1 MTPTGIET
9 LTREFNGLKDQIER
23 KRVSIAKEI
32 ARLKD
37 VQLSYEEDIK
47 RFQELHRDL
56 ELDGVVIETP
66 TQ

>member
-9 LTREFNGLKDQIER
+9 LTREFNGLKEKIER
-23 KRVSIAKEI
+23 KRISIDKEI

-56 ELDGVVIETP
+56 ELDGVVI
-66 TQ
+66 

>member
-9 LTREFNGLKDQIER
+9 LTREFNGLKEQIER
-23 KRVSIAKEI
+23 KRISIAKEI

-56 ELDGVVIETP
+56 ELDGVVI
-66 TQ
+66 